1 MKYLLDTQIIVWAI
15 ESPTRLSKEVS
26 DILNTTTAIYI
37 SIESLREI
45 VIKQQTN
52 EIAIKTS
59 LSAFC
64 EALKEYGV
72 KIVNTEIN
80 HILTLNILNP
90 QENHKDPFD
99 HLLIS
104 VAIAGKFTFIS
115 SDHKIPFYRNQGL
128 QLIEN

>member
-1 MKYLLDTQIIVWAI
+1 MKYLLDTQIIAWAI
-15 ESPTRLSKEVS
+15 ENPTRLSKEVS
-26 DILNTTTAIYI
+26 NILNSTTAIYI

-45 VIKQQTN
+45 VIKQQTK

-59 LSAFC
+59 LAAFC
-64 EALKEYGV
+64 EALKKYGV

-80 HILTLNILNP
+80 HVLALNKLNP
-90 QENHKDPFD
+90 NDNHKDPFD
-99 HLLIS
+99 QLLIS

-115 SDHKIPFYRNQGL
+115 SDHKIPYYRNQGL